1 MNKKTVFIV
10 SLLMAIFLIGN
21 VLAITAKIGNGVMV
35 LRGETG
41 DEIEKYVLV
50 INDNNVSVDIK
61 LTASGDLKDYITI
74 KDTEFTLKPG
84 EEKKAYF
91 TIEVGKE
98 GKTESKINVQF
109 TPVNG
114 KNGVGLSSTI
124 TVIANGENL
133 DEDID
138 DPNVDENTGA
148 GSDNNSSTRAA
159 STSVT
164 TNIIIENSNKNMIAF
179 GTTMILALIF
189 IVALIFY
196 YARFK
201 KKPEGNENMAIEEEN
216 IAIKKEITAEEE
228 NIATKKTKLKKRVKK
243 RA

>member
-1 MNKKTVFIV
+1 MNKKIVFIV
-10 SLLMAIFLIGN
+10 SLLITIFLIGN

-41 DEIEKYVLV
+41 DKIERYVLV
-50 INDNNVSVDIK
+50 INDNNVSVGIK
-61 LTASGDLKDYITI
+61 LTASGDLKDYIKI
-74 KDTEFTLKPG
+74 KDTEFTLAPG

-109 TPVNG
+109 TPVDG

-133 DEDID
+133 DEDSGD
-138 DPNVDENTGA
+138 ADAGGDTDA
-148 GSDNNSSTRAA
+148 GSNTNSS
-159 STSVT
+159 STNAVSVGIT
-164 TNIIIENSNKNMIAF
+164 GNIAVGKLDKNLIAL
-179 GTTMILALIF
+179 GTTMIIALVF
-189 IVALIFY
+189 IVVLILY
-196 YARFK
+196 YTKFK
-201 KKPEGNENMAIEEEN
+201 KKPEENENMIKEEIMDNEKN
-216 IAIKKEITAEEE
+216 KGAE
-228 NIATKKTKLKKRVKK
+228 KTKLKKRVKK